1 VAGLHTKPILTLG
14 SRIECRDTNIAMI
27 SAPKE
32 NNMLY
37 RLFKTCSVVLAVM
50 LSGLLSAA
58 GRAPDSTAFDLFKRQ
73 FTENIAKVRTGAT
86 PEIRADAAEHLADLT
101 SGIDFLVDNEAFADL
116 VSLLD
121 TPEDRVRF
129 WVAVTLGNL
138 KRRAGTAIPKLQGL
152 LPEADCLQGDLT
164 VADAIRYA
172 LAQMGS
178 VPPPPTCGRAEA
190 KGVLFEKLLTKTI
203 AIARKG
209 ETLDIQ
215 RGAAKHLGE
224 LARWIDP
231 DKVDDQAVAELVSLL
246 NTSTDIVVREF
257 LVGALGSLGTGAQ
270 SAIPDLLKIL
280 AAEDCAKAP
289 SMALSL
295 EDETRIALR
304 RIGIAQPPSLCGHP

>member
-1 VAGLHTKPILTLG
+1 
-14 SRIECRDTNIAMI
+14 
-27 SAPKE
+27 
-32 NNMLY
+32 MLY
-37 RLFKTCSVVLAVM
+37 QPSKTCSVVMAAM
-50 LSGLLSAA
+50 LSGLLCAA
-58 GRAPDSTAFDLFKRQ
+58 TNAQTGTDRERQ
-73 FTENIAKVRTGAT
+73 VPEITEAMTKIRTGAT
-86 PEIRADAAEHLADLT
+86 PETRADAAERLAGLT
-101 SGIDFLVDNEAFADL
+101 SGIIAAWVDDKALADL
-116 VSLLD
+116 VSFLD
-121 TPEDRVRF
+121 TREDPVRF

-138 KRRAGTAIPKLQGL
+138 GYRARNAILKLQAL
-152 LPEADCLQGDLT
+152 LPQADCLQGDVT

-172 LAQMGS
+172 QAQMGA

-190 KGVLFEKLLTKTI
+190 KGVLFKKLLTKTI

-209 ETLDIQ
+209 ETFNI
-215 RGAAKHLGE
+215 RAGAAKHLAE

-246 NTSTDIVVREF
+246 NTSTDMAVRPW
-257 LVGALGSLGTGAQ
+257 VIGALGTLGTSAQ

-304 RIGIAQPPSLCGHP
+304 RIGIAQPPSPCGRPLI